1 MQLISNLTW
10 NILSMNNAS
19 EAGNTTVRMFY
30 AHLYILCSVVA
41 DGGPDAVK
49 VLQSEG
55 EFLAR

>member
-1 MQLISNLTW
+1 
-10 NILSMNNAS
+10 MNNAL
-19 EAGNTTVRMFY
+19 EAGNTTVLIY
-30 AHLYILCSVVA
+30 VPLYMLCFLVA

>member
-1 MQLISNLTW
+1 
-10 NILSMNNAS
+10 MNNAS

-30 AHLYILCSVVA
+30 AHLYILCSLVA